1 MSFYSLLKHLIFKGK
16 IAMYS
21 WALKF
26 VVKFG
31 WETEVSVQ
39 RGEMVGVDVG
49 FSIATMIKLPDCAPV
64 NSFLSVL
71 EVRHV
76 RVVAIHRSFYVFF
89 SWAL

>member
-49 FSIATMIKLPDCAPV
+49 FSVATMIKLPDCAP
-64 NSFLSVL
+64 VL